1 MSFGHY
7 LKKRLKELNITQEE
21 LAEKVG
27 VARSTVAQWTTDRA
41 KPGVQYISS
50 LAATL
55 KITENKLYRMMGVK
69 VKRTISEDLLVVPVI
84 NSHPPSWDDVESV
97 QEDELIISPNLLP
110 MPDPER
116 YHFFACVINGSYYL
130 FTPDIEVE
138 HEDLVII
145 QLPKDSALAMM
156 RYLNLDGN
164 DYFNTNNV
172 SPIKLPKENILGV
185 LVRRVV

>member
-1 MSFGHY
+1 MFVTLSFGHY

-21 LAEKVG
+21 LAKKVG
-27 VARSTVAQWTTDRA
+27 VAHFTVAQWTTDRA
-41 KPGVQYISS
+41 KPGVQYVSL

-55 KITENKLYRMMGVK
+55 KTTENKVYLMMGVK
-69 VKRTISEDLLVVPVI
+69 VKRTISEDFLVVPII
-84 NSHPPSWDDVESV
+84 NSHPPSWYDVERV

-110 MPDPER
+110 MPDPEH

-130 FTPDIEVE
+130 FTPDIEVK

-145 QLPKDSALAMM
+145 QLPKDNALTMM
-156 RYLNLDGN
+156 RYLYLDGS

-172 SPIKLPKENILGV
+172 SPI
-185 LVRRVV
+185 